1 MEIADWRIQIDGLD
15 RQLVEMLNQRARCAH
30 AIGVLK
36 RGKAT
41 PIYEPRREE
50 QVMANVCSANRGP
63 LDERALRHIFERIIE
78 EMRAIQKHEMLE
90 SGAAPENH

>member
-15 RQLVEMLNQRARCAH
+15 RQLVELLNQRARCAH
-30 AIGVLK
+30 AIGTLK

-50 QVMANVCSANRGP
+50 QVMENVRAANQGP
-63 LDERALRHIFERIIE
+63 LDERALRNIFERIID
-78 EMRAIQKHEMLE
+78 EMRAIQKQEMLE
-90 SGAAPENH
+90 AGPAPESR

>member
-15 RQLVEMLNQRARCAH
+15 RQLVELLNQRARCAH

-50 QVMANVCSANRGP
+50 QVMENVRAANQGP
-63 LDERALRHIFERIIE
+63 LEDRALRNIFERIID
-78 EMRAIQKHEMLE
+78 EMRAIQKQEMLE
-90 SGAAPENH
+90 TGPAPESR